1 MSILVHESR
10 SKSSLLSPP
19 PSYFYLFETVEAIS
33 AFKIASELSIEVLRE
48 GPLETEMAE

>member
-1 MSILVHESR
+1 MSTLVHER
-10 SKSSLLSPP
+10 HSKSSLFSPLP
-19 PSYFYLFETVEAIS
+19 YFYLFQTVEAIS

>member
-1 MSILVHESR
+1 MSVLVHER
-10 SKSSLLSPP
+10 CSKSSLLSPP